1 MSKRVFDLIVSFALL
16 IIFIPVMLVIS
27 ALLFWEHGGQVFF
40 VQPRTGKNG
49 AIFNLLKFKT
59 MSDGCRADGTLLP
72 DEYRLTPIG
81 DSLRKTSLDEL
92 PQLVNVLKGEMSLVG
107 PRPLL
112 REYLPLYSLEQNKRH
127 KVLPGITGL
136 AQVKGRNN
144 IDWKTKFRYDV
155 WYVGNKNFYLDL
167 KIMILTIK
175 PILKREN
182 IGFQNNVSAEKFTG
196 QGLQS

>member
-1 MSKRVFDLIVSFALL
+1 MGKRFFDIIVSFGVL

-27 ALLFWEHGGQVFF
+27 LLLFWTYSGQVFF

-59 MSDGCRADGTLLP
+59 MSDVCRADGTLLP
-72 DEYRLTPIG
+72 DEYRLTHIG
-81 DSLRKTSLDEL
+81 ASLRKTSLDEL
-92 PQLVNVLKGEMSLVG
+92 PQLINVLKGEMSLVG

-112 REYLPLYSLEQNKRH
+112 PEYLPLYSLEQNNRH

-155 WYVGNKNFYLDL
+155 WYVKNNNFYLDL

-182 IGFQNNVSAEKFTG
+182 IDFQNNVSTEKFTG
-196 QGLQS
+196 QELQS